1 MGADRRAQTEADV
14 PPAAR
19 INLPT
24 ASGRRL
30 GVLLRR
36 ALVLRCPYCGGA
48 PAFAGWWTVRERCPN
63 CHVKFEREEGYF
75 LGAYAINLIVAEI
88 LGVGAVIALLLWSD
102 LSTVAMQIIAVVFVI
117 GLPLFFF
124 PYSRSLW
131 MAIDLMIHRPIES
144 PRR

>member
-1 MGADRRAQTEADV
+1 MARNVTELPPRPRRTAQVQVPTGGGARFRAV
-14 PPAAR
+14 F
-19 INLPT
+19 
-24 ASGRRL
+24 GRA
-30 GVLLRR
+30 LRR
-36 ALVLRCPYCGGA
+36 RCPYCGGA
-48 PAFAGWWTVRERCPN
+48 GIFSGYLSLRDRCPT
-63 CHVKFEREEGYF
+63 CGVAFEREEGYF

-131 MAIDLMIHRPIES
+131 MAIDLMVHRPSEG
-144 PRR
+144 PER

>member
-1 MGADRRAQTEADV
+1 MDRRPEGEDAG
-14 PPAAR
+14 AAASR
-19 INLPT
+19 INLPA

-36 ALVLRCPYCGGA
+36 ALTLRCPYCGGA
-48 PAFAGWWTVRERCPN
+48 RAFAGWWTVRERCPN
-63 CHVKFEREEGYF
+63 CNVTFEREEGYF
-75 LGAYAINLIVAEI
+75 LGAYAINLIVAEL

-102 LSTVAMQIIAVVFVI
+102 LSTLAMQIIAVVFVI

-131 MAIDLMIHRPIES
+131 MALDLMVHRPTES

>member
-1 MGADRRAQTEADV
+1 MDL
-14 PPAAR
+14 PA
-19 INLPT
+19 

-36 ALVLRCPYCGGA
+36 ALLLRCPYCGEA
-48 PAFAGWWTVRERCPN
+48 RAFAGWWTVRERCPN
-63 CHVKFEREEGYF
+63 CNVTFEREEGYF
-75 LGAYAINLIVAEI
+75 LGAYAINLIVAEL
-88 LGVGAVIALLLWSD
+88 LGVGAVIALLVWSD
-102 LSTVAMQIIAVVFVI
+102 LSTVAMQIIAVAFVI

-131 MAIDLMIHRPIES
+131 MALDLMVHRPSEP